1 LNQLLVNLIT
11 KAHESDSV
19 SRVSEIAPEL
29 PSDIEALHVLL
40 AAARAER
47 DAAIAERD
55 QALSQIDRL
64 RHLLRQ
70 LQRAQFGRRSE
81 KLDPEQLLLALE
93 DIEQAIAANEAAED
107 KKDPGAAKTRA
118 EKRRVNRG
126 ALPSHLPRVDMT
138 IEPEDTNCPCCR
150 SPMHV
155 IGEETSERLDVIPA
169 QFRVIVTHRPKY
181 ACRACEEAVVQAP
194 APERLIKGGLPT
206 EAMVAYVL
214 VAKYAWHLP
223 LYRQT
228 QMLLA
233 QGIDIKRAVLAFW
246 VGYAAAEL
254 MPLYLRLRELI
265 LASARSQSMRRWC
278 RCSIPDVAA
287 PRKDT
292 SGPSPAT
299 IGLGAGAIRPLLPTA
314 TRRVAAPCML

>member
-1 LNQLLVNLIT
+1 VRETAPQLPT
-11 KAHESDSV
+11 
-19 SRVSEIAPEL
+19 
-29 PSDIEALHVLL
+29 DIEALL
-40 AAARAER
+40 AAAHAER

-55 QALSQIDRL
+55 QTRLQNDRL

-93 DIEQAIAANEAAED
+93 DIEQGIAANEAGDD
-107 KKDPGAAKTRA
+107 KKDSAAAQARSD
-118 EKRRVNRG
+118 KRRVNRG
-126 ALPSHLPRVDMT
+126 ALAAHLPRVDVT

-194 APERLIKGGLPT
+194 APERLIRGGLPT
-206 EAMVAYVL
+206 EAMVAHVL

-223 LYRQT
+223 LYRQA

-233 QGIDIKRAVLAFW
+233 QGIDIQRAILAFW

-254 MPLYLRLRELI
+254 KPVYLRLGELI
-265 LASARSQSMRRWC
+265 L
-278 RCSIPDVAA
+278 IP
-287 PRKDT
+287 P
-292 SGPSPAT
+292 P
-299 IGLGAGAIRPLLPTA
+299 
-314 TRRVAAPCML
+314 